1 MIVSHRISFRSVTTS
16 VRRANLVF
24 FAISLGVTCYWH
36 WYNINPLVLSPTPF
50 TLLGTTITIFLGFR
64 TNTAYSRWW
73 EARTLWGGIVNQSRS
88 IVRQAL
94 TFDVTPKSQTEAP
107 YPTEFAREIAYY
119 QMALVNATR
128 AHLRQQD
135 AIEAVRPFLPD
146 SEIERL
152 KSEANVPSALMVRM
166 GVCLGQAFQNGQL
179 DTIQLNAMD
188 ATLNDLTDL
197 LGGCERI
204 KNTPIPQQYDTVPQL
219 AIYAYSTLLPL
230 GLIEPMHWWTPL
242 ISSLITFFFIA
253 IDSIG
258 SNIED
263 PFEAS
268 IHDVPMSAMCRTI
281 EINLRQMLHEKDIPK
296 PLEAEDGVLH

>member
-1 MIVSHRISFRSVTTS
+1 MSLAVT
-16 VRRANLVF
+16 A
-24 FAISLGVTCYWH
+24 YWH
-36 WYNINPLVLSPTPF
+36 WYDITSIALSPTPF
-50 TLLGTTITIFLGFR
+50 TLLGTAITIFLGFR

-73 EARTLWGGIVNQSRS
+73 EARTLWGGIINQSRT

-94 TFDVTPKSQTEAP
+94 TFSMPKPGEAELPTP
-107 YPTEFAREIAYY
+107 FAQEIAYY
-119 QMALVNATR
+119 QLALVNAMR

-135 AIEAVRPFLPD
+135 PIEEARPYLPA
-146 SEIERL
+146 SELELLQGER
-152 KSEANVPSALMVRM
+152 NVPSALLVRM
-166 GVCLGQAFQNGQL
+166 GLCLRRAFQGSEI

-188 ATLNDLTDL
+188 DTLNDLTNL

-219 AIYAYSTLLPL
+219 AIYVYSTLLPL
-230 GLIEPMHWWTPL
+230 GLIEPMHWWTPV

-263 PFEAS
+263 PFENS
-268 IHDVPMSAMCRTI
+268 MHDVPLSALCRTI
-281 EINLRQMLHEKDIPK
+281 EINLRQMLQEKELPP
-296 PLEAEDGVLH
+296 PLQEVDGVLH